1 MTKMNTMSFILDQR
15 SIEIKRYI
23 IEFTIFDKL
32 TFRRVKLNIILMSI
46 VRAYIAHGFQRMC
59 CWCDKCYIVSISES
73 TAIYV
78 ANHAAI
84 FRVFESSKQL
94 IYIQKTISGKE
105 HPLVSHHLSWKIIQ
119 IESCSTRHLN
129 IDGYTCIVDNVQ

>member
-1 MTKMNTMSFILDQR
+1 MTKMNTMSFILDRR

-32 TFRRVKLNIILMSI
+32 TFRRVKLNSILLSI

-59 CWCDKCYIVSISES
+59 CWCDKRYIVSISES
-73 TAIYV
+73 TAVYV

-84 FRVFESSKQL
+84 GA
-94 IYIQKTISGKE
+94 IQVLRNADGGGGVIFSGKS
-105 HPLVSHHLSWKIIQ
+105 VTK
-119 IESCSTRHLN
+119 
-129 IDGYTCIVDNVQ
+129 V

>member
-1 MTKMNTMSFILDQR
+1 MNTMSFILDRR

-46 VRAYIAHGFQRMC
+46 VRAYIAHGYHRMC
-59 CWCDKCYIVSISES
+59 CWCDKCYIVRISES
-73 TAIYV
+73 TAVYV

-84 FRVFESSKQL
+84 SRVFESSKQL
-94 IYIQKTISGKE
+94 IYVYRKQYRGKNGCSLFHTICRGKVFRLRVV
-105 HPLVSHHLSWKIIQ
+105 PRDI
-119 IESCSTRHLN
+119 
-129 IDGYTCIVDNVQ
+129 